1 MRLAF
6 VNRNAHDYNADT
18 PFTGALAGG
27 ESAQVF
33 LAIALAARGH
43 EVHLFNG
50 TGRPGMVRGVVCRN
64 LFDDPP
70 EPEAASFDAVFVTN
84 APNHPRPLREAFGPR
99 PVLFAWQ
106 QDIWHPDPKVHGR
119 LKELRGPKDFVL
131 CISRWQAGQF
141 VRDGGI
147 PPARI
152 RILGN
157 AVAPAYEGMFA
168 PGEDIQAAKPDP
180 ARPVLAF
187 ASSPYKGLAPAL
199 TIFKVLKERE
209 PAAILKV
216 FSGFAHYP
224 PSNVMRAREG
234 EWQALY
240 DSAKAMP
247 GVEMSGI
254 VPQPVLAKELRA
266 AHILFYPNVA
276 PETYSIT
283 VAEAMAAGCR
293 VVATALGALPETMA
307 GFGDSVPVENGQIS
321 GEPFIAAT
329 VSAIARFRAGDPALA
344 DELRRQVDFVNAT
357 GTWARRAREM
367 EAVLADVLP
376 Q

>member
-6 VNRNAHDYNADT
+6 VNRNAHDYNTDT
-18 PFTGALAGG
+18 PFSGALAGG
-27 ESAQVF
+27 ETAQVY
-33 LAIALAARGH
+33 LAVALAARGH
-43 EVHLFNG
+43 DVHLFNG
-50 TGRPGMVRGVVCRN
+50 TKSPGRVRGVLCRN

-84 APNHPRPLREAFGPR
+84 APNYPQPLRESFGPR
-99 PVLFAWQ
+99 PALFAWQ

-119 LKELRGPKDFVL
+119 LKELTGPKDFVL
-131 CISRWQAGQF
+131 CISRWQASQF
-141 VRDGGI
+141 VREGGI
-147 PPARI
+147 PPGRI

-168 PGEDIQAAKPDP
+168 HGESILDAKPDP
-180 ARPVLAF
+180 ARPVLVF

-199 TIFKVLKERE
+199 TIFKTLKERE

-216 FSGFAHYP
+216 FSGFGHYP
-224 PSNVMRAREG
+224 PSNVLRARES
-234 EWQALY
+234 EWQGLY

-307 GFGDSVPVENGQIS
+307 GFGDSVPLVNGQVL

-329 VSAIARFRAGDPALA
+329 LSAIARFRGNDPALA
-344 DELRRQVDFVNAT
+344 EELRRQVDYVNANR
-357 GTWARRAREM
+357 TWARRAQEM
-367 EAVLADVLP
+367 EAILADARP